1 MQYARTSYELT
12 SEQFRLG
19 LKNIVQLLTDK
30 TNLSKAA
37 QQMIQAKYMAVLNA
51 AMLSYYQGGQMAL

>member
-1 MQYARTSYELT
+1 M
-12 SEQFRLG
+12 
-19 LKNIVQLLTDK
+19 QLLTDK